1 MLAGMLKTTRPKQ
14 WVKNLFVLAPAV
26 FAKDLF
32 HGDVLLRALGAFAA
46 FSLLAGAIYTINDLV
61 DVEDDRQHPTKR
73 HRPIAAGRV
82 PVRAARL
89 LATGLITT
97 ALSLATA
104 LDYRVGL
111 VAAAYLVKDLAYS
124 LRPLR
129 LKDVAYVDVGLI
141 ALGFV
146 FRVTAGSFAV
156 STVDHPVRPSGYLIL
171 CTAFLAL
178 FLGFGKRWHEL
189 MTNSSKAREVLERYG
204 RRALGWTLWFTGL
217 ATLAV
222 YLAWTL
228 DPPQQ
233 LVFAKG
239 YLWSTTPLVLLAM
252 MRFVRLL
259 SAQDGESPTD
269 AMLRDVPFVLIV
281 LSWALLIVTMIYQL
295 RPAG

>member
-1 MLAGMLKTTRPKQ
+1 MLVGMIKTARPKQ
-14 WVKNLFVLAPAV
+14 WVKNLFVLAPVV

-32 HGDVLLRALGAFAA
+32 HGDVLLRALGAFTA

-61 DVEDDRQHPTKR
+61 DVEDDRQHPTKK
-73 HRPIAAGRV
+73 HRPIAAGIV
-82 PVRAARL
+82 PEGAAKGM
-89 LATGLITT
+89 AAVLIAV
-97 ALSLATA
+97 AL
-104 LDYRVGL
+104 G
-111 VAAAYLVKDLAYS
+111 VAAALDPKVALVALAYLLKDLAYS

-156 STVDHPVRPSGYLIL
+156 STSDHPVRPSGYLIL

-204 RRALGWTLWFTGL
+204 RRTLGLTLWATGL
-217 ATLAV
+217 ATIAV

-228 DPPQQ
+228 DPPQP
-233 LVFAKG
+233 LIFAKK
-239 YLWSTTPLVLLAM
+239 YLWTTTPLVLLAM
-252 MRFVRLL
+252 TRFVKLL
-259 SAQDGESPTD
+259 NSQEGESPTD
-269 AMLRDVPFVLIV
+269 AMLRDVPFVVTV
-281 LSWALLIVTMIYQL
+281 LAWALLMVTMIYEL